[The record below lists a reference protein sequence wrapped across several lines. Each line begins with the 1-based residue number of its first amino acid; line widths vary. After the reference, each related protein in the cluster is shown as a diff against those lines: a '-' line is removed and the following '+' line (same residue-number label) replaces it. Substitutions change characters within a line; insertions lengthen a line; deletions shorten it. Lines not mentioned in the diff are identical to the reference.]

1 MGKIYNYFGE
11 ETGVTSYKKD
21 LMEIKLAGEIILLP
35 YVKPKQQKQKTTR
48 KQKLS

>member
-11 ETGVTSYKKD
+11 AIGVTSYKKD
-21 LMEIKLAGEIILLP
+21 FIADKRAGEIIFIP